1 MFESGYSSLKQKQR
15 ENAPRVLY
23 SFAPSVNDDNVGTA
37 GNGKF
42 KKGDQWFDLSS
53 GTIYHCKI
61 SAVGAAVW
69 SFVSIAPP
77 ASSSS
82 QDLVVELTNRSAI
95 TLLPGHVV
103 ILDSTHSLSVKTTV
117 FQFDPQAV
125 GIIKQGG
132 TVGAVVKVQLSGIAD
147 VLIDGNFATVIGD
160 YLYTSGTVLGY
171 CRSTSGSFPGWI
183 GRALQNFPLG
193 SPGTM
198 KVLLAGGLPEQM

>member
-15 ENAPRVLY
+15 GNAGRVLY
-23 SFAPSVNDDNVGTA
+23 SFAPSVNDDLMGTA

-42 KKGDQWFDLSS
+42 KKGDEWFDLST
-53 GTIYHCKI
+53 GIIYHCK
-61 SAVGAAVW
+61 VNTHGAAVW
-69 SFVSIAPP
+69 SFASPALP

-82 QDLVVELTNRSAI
+82 QDLLVDLTNRSAI

-103 ILDSTHSLSVKTTV
+103 ILDIANSLSIKTTV
-117 FQFDPQAV
+117 FQFDPQVV

-132 TVGAVVKVQLSGIAD
+132 AVGAIVKVQLSGIAD

-171 CRSTSGSFPGWI
+171 CRSTNGPFPGWI
-183 GRALQNFPLG
+183 GRALQSFPVG
-193 SPGTM
+193 SPGII